1 MDKDDSP
8 HLVLPLTVE
17 PTKPRLCIDARFL
30 NLWMRDVP
38 FTLDRL
44 ADIPRYVYPS
54 SFLTKCDDKSGY
66 DHVLLTVDSRSYFGF
81 SFAGLWFVCTTLP
94 FGWKIL
100 PYVYHTVGLAAS
112 GFLRAQGVPCSLY
125 IDDRLNGELL
135 TSQGSWSLLPAKR
148 PTQFRMDADEA
159 AIYVVFSVLVS
170 LGYTIGIKKSVL
182 WPTTALEFLG
192 LIVDFE
198 RQSFLIPRSKIDSFA
213 VLRNISSPL
222 NGKYS

>member
-1 MDKDDSP
+1 
-8 HLVLPLTVE
+8 
-17 PTKPRLCIDARFL
+17 
-30 NLWMRDVP
+30 
-38 FTLDRL
+38 
-44 ADIPRYVYPS
+44 
-54 SFLTKCDDKSGY
+54 
-66 DHVLLTVDSRSYFGF
+66 
-81 SFAGLWFVCTTLP
+81 
-94 FGWKIL
+94 
-100 PYVYHTVGLAAS
+100 
-112 GFLRAQGVPCSLY
+112 
-125 IDDRLNGELL
+125 
-135 TSQGSWSLLPAKR
+135 
-148 PTQFRMDADEA
+148 MDAAKA